1 MAVKIFKKKENNTIF
16 LRIKFPIWVLKLYI
30 FRYFICFFKCSI
42 VIERMKEKFKKK
54 KKLSKFR
61 YTRRDEQ
68 KSQHPLVFQ
77 GEETFVSVRR
87 NRLKRVDRG

>member
-1 MAVKIFKKKENNTIF
+1 MFNCYWEDES
-16 LRIKFPIWVLKLYI
+16 L
-30 FRYFICFFKCSI
+30 
-42 VIERMKEKFKKK
+42 KKK
-54 KKLSKFR
+54 KNKLSKFR

-77 GEETFVSVRR
+77 EEETFVSVRR